1 MAVQKAPRITSDDAV
16 RIAGDL
22 YGLKVLATPL
32 PSERDQNFLLSRAT
46 SKASPLLPPHHSRA
60 ARLGTLESGSGPEP
74 AHSQFVLKIANS
86 EEAFAF
92 LELQNQLI
100 QFLTGKVELE
110 FPRIVRTKTGADIAT
125 IKGEN
130 GDEHFVRLLTWV
142 EGTCLARAQP
152 HDRRLLFSLGRALA
166 QMDAAL
172 TQFSNAAA
180 HRSFYWDLRNAA
192 MARESIG
199 LLPESRRPLVERFF
213 GEWEKIDWS
222 GLRFSVIHNDAND
235 YNILVSEAPEPR
247 VAAIL
252 DYGDLVYTA
261 TVCELAVALAYVMLD
276 KHDPIGTAAQVVAAY
291 HETYPLTE
299 SEIDALYTLA
309 VTRLCC
315 SVCFA
320 ARQTRDAPDNEYLN
334 ISNTP
339 VWALLEKLATIPP
352 QWANRIFRY
361 ACGLPVEKEQPS
373 RPRRPRAELLSAR
386 QKHLGSSLSISYQA
400 PLHIVCG
407 SRQYLYDA
415 DGRRFLDC
423 VNNVAHVGH
432 SHPRVVRAA
441 SDQMTIL
448 NTNTRYL
455 HELLIE
461 YSERLTATLPEP
473 LSVVY
478 LVCSGSEANELALRL
493 ARTHTGRTE
502 VIVVEG
508 AYHGNTSAM
517 IDLSPYKFDGRGGSG
532 CPSWVHKVSMP
543 DVYRGAH
550 HGPGAGRLFADDVAQ
565 AARQISDAENGLAA
579 FFCESAL
586 GCGGQII
593 LPSGYLGEAYAAVR
607 TAGGVCV
614 ADEVQTG
621 FGRAGTHFWMFETQG
636 VIPDIV
642 TLGKPIGN
650 GHPLGAV
657 ITTPEIAASFANG
670 MEYFNTFGGNPVSC
684 AAGLAV
690 LDVIRDEELQQNA
703 FEVGEYLKN
712 GLRRLQNRHSLI
724 GDVRG
729 LGLFLGVELVRNRES
744 LEPAGSEAAHL
755 VERMKERGIL
765 LSTDG
770 PLHNVIKIKPPLV
783 FSQADADVLLSGLE
797 AILSEDYPVMMSGS
811 D

>member
-1 MAVQKAPRITSDDAV
+1 M
-16 RIAGDL
+16 RIAAEL
-22 YGLKVLATPL
+22 YGLTVSASPL
-32 PSERDQNFLLSRAT
+32 PSERDQNFLLCDASLKERPPSR
-46 SKASPLLPPHHSRA
+46 SGYCPEASQS
-60 ARLGTLESGSGPEP
+60 TDCPEP
-74 AHSQFVLKIANS
+74 SHSGESNEQFVLKIANS
-86 EEAFAF
+86 GEAFEI
-92 LELQNQLI
+92 LELQNELI
-100 QFLTGKVELE
+100 RFLTASKIELE
-110 FPRIVRTKTGADIAT
+110 FPRIVQTKTGADIAAIT
-125 IKGEN
+125 GEN
-130 GDEHFVRLLTWV
+130 GHEHFVRLLTWLDGV
-142 EGTCLARAQP
+142 CFAKAET
-152 HDRRLLFSLGRALA
+152 HDRKLLSSLGRALA

-172 TQFSNAAA
+172 AEFSHPAAR
-180 HRSFYWDLRNAA
+180 RSFYWDLRNAG

-199 LLPESRRPLVERFF
+199 LLPESRRPLLERFF
-213 GEWEKIDWS
+213 TEWEKIDWS
-222 GLRFSVIHNDAND
+222 SLRFSVIHNDAND
-235 YNILVSEAPEPR
+235 YNVLVSEAPEQR
-247 VAAIL
+247 VTAIL
-252 DYGDLVYTA
+252 DYGDLVHTA

-276 KHDPIGTAAQVVAAY
+276 KRDPIGVAAQVVTAY

-320 ARQTRDAPDNEYLN
+320 ARQTRAAPDNEYLS

-339 VWALLEKLATIPP
+339 VWALLEKLASIPLDWP
-352 QWANRIFRY
+352 TRVFRY
-361 ACGLPVEKEQPS
+361 ACGLPVVKEQAS
-373 RPRRPRAELLSAR
+373 RPRRTRAELLSAR
-386 QKHLGSSLSISYQA
+386 QKHLGPSLSISYHA
-400 PLHIVCG
+400 PLHIVGG

-415 DGRRFLDC
+415 DGRRYLDC
-423 VNNVAHVGH
+423 VNNVTHVGH

-441 SDQMTIL
+441 SEQMAIL

-461 YSERLTATLPEP
+461 YSERLIATLPEP

-493 ARTHTGRTE
+493 ARAHTGGNE
-502 VIVVEG
+502 VIVVDA
-508 AYHGNTSAM
+508 AYHGNTAAM
-517 IDLSPYKFDGRGGSG
+517 IDLSPYKFDGRGGRG
-532 CPSWVHKVSMP
+532 CPDWVRKVSMP
-543 DVYRGAH
+543 DVYRGARR
-550 HGPGAGRLFADDVAQ
+550 GPDAGAIYASHVAT
-565 AARQISDAENGLAA
+565 AARQSKRLAA

-593 LPSGYLGEAYAAVR
+593 LPSGYLREAYAAVR
-607 TAGGVCV
+607 AAGGTCV

-636 VIPDIV
+636 VVPDIV

-657 ITTPEIAASFANG
+657 ITTSEIAASFANG

-703 FEVGEYLKN
+703 LEVGEYLKK
-712 GLRRLQNRHSLI
+712 GLQELQNQHSLI

-729 LGLFLGVELVRNRES
+729 LGLFLGIELVRDRE
-744 LEPAGSEAAHL
+744 LDPADSEAAHV

-770 PLHNVIKIKPPLV
+770 PFHNVIKIKPPLV
-783 FSQADADVLLSGLE
+783 FSSADAVVLLSGLD
-797 AILSEDYPVMMSGS
+797 AVLKD
-811 D
+811 DFQ